1 MTLMEHKSFAGM
13 NCSIAQALEQ
23 VGERWSL
30 LIVRECV
37 LGTTRF
43 DEFQRRLGIARNIL
57 TARLA
62 RLVELGVLER
72 VALEGDARQGYELT
86 RKGEELMPVLM
97 ALLQWGDRWAP
108 PPNGPSVKYVD
119 TVTGKVVPRLGVRG
133 TGARVMRPSELRLEP
148 GPGATA
154 ELKEKLRARNE
165 RLGL

>member
-57 TARLA
+57 TARLN
-62 RLVELGVLER
+62 RLVELEVLER
-72 VALEGDARQGYELT
+72 TALDGDARQGYQLT

-108 PPNGPSVKYVD
+108 PPHGPSVRYVD
-119 TVTGKVVPRLGVRG
+119 TVTGKPVPRLGVRAG
-133 TGARVMRPSELRLEP
+133 NGRVIRPSEVRLEP
-148 GPGATA
+148 GPGATP
-154 ELKEKLRARNE
+154 ELKARIGARNE
-165 RLGL
+165 RMGL

>member
-72 VALEGDARQGYELT
+72 VPLEGEARQGYELT

-119 TVTGKVVPRLGVRG
+119 TVTGKVVPRLGARSS
-133 TGARVMRPSELRLEP
+133 GARVMRPSELRLEP
-148 GPGATA
+148 GPGATPQ
-154 ELKEKLRARNE
+154 LKERLRARNE